1 MPASLVLSA
10 IYGDMILAG
19 AALGASGVA
28 AASFAINIVATI
40 AINSL
45 LVKQPEQPGEQGQM
59 GGRVQLPAATNNKLP
74 VVYGDAWV
82 SPIIVDAKISEDQQ
96 MMTYVLALS
105 ESTDTGTISFGNVYW
120 DDKRLLFDPDN
131 PTDIWGWFI
140 EGDSENAGDN
150 TIITGVAGR
159 ISMAFYGDGSA
170 VTGTTHHCVSKTEPY
185 TGSERATTFPAW
197 EAVPGWDSTY
207 TMSNTVFVVVQV
219 EYDQDHGVTNLG
231 QMRFNVKNT
240 LKQPGSVMLDYLGN
254 DRYGCGIPAGNI
266 NTDAF
271 TALNTYSAQEVN
283 IDGTTLADRYQ
294 INGVIETNK
303 DCLTNLMLMADS
315 CDSWLQWNEQL
326 GKWGVLMN
334 RPLTE
339 TPGAS
344 TATMRVFTSDS
355 IIGGIQI
362 SPLDLNSTY
371 NAVNVQFP
379 NYVIQDQ
386 SDFRLLEIDAGDRS
400 PYEPNNQLGLNLP
413 LVNNDL
419 QATYIGWKRL
429 YSSRNDIIVN
439 FTTDFSGIQ
448 VDAGEIIAIK
458 HDWYGFGAGNYGGL
472 AYPGKPFRVTQ
483 VREIKSSDG
492 SLGAQLTAIAYNEQ
506 DYTPG
511 EHYAT
516 VRNFSGYIDPQYI
529 SKPTAPTI
537 PESLKFTDKG
547 NFVVQAE
554 IPSEGNTLVMELWY
568 SSQGSAFENNN
579 YSLFAA
585 QQYTEGP
592 IYPKVD
598 GTNATFF
605 EQFRLE
611 NLPTGTYYFRSRARS
626 EINVSEFSDASAVV
640 NWTLTGVAI
649 SGTQIEDG
657 SLTGAKIATG
667 DPQKTGTSQSG
678 GFFDTLGPIGTAA
691 LVGAAGYGLYK
702 SGILNDIIPKDFS
715 LFGGG
720 NDAGITDTAPNVIQR
735 FFDPLGQPTEVA
747 QVGGTQEIFM
757 DQGRYDGYARDI
769 AQNEDNGLG
778 GFLDGDWGSWSDFG

>member
-19 AALGASGVA
+19 AALGATGVA
-28 AASFAINIVATI
+28 AASFAINVVATV
-40 AINSL
+40 ALNSL
-45 LVKQPEQPGEQGQM
+45 LVKQPELPGEQGQM

-82 SPIIVDAKISEDQQ
+82 SPIIVDARISDDQQ
-96 MMTYVLALS
+96 MMTYVLALC

-120 DDKRLLFDPDN
+120 DDKRLLFDPAN

-140 EGDSENAGDN
+140 EGNSEEAEDN

-159 ISMAFYGDGSA
+159 ISMAFYGNGSA
-170 VTGTTHHCVSKTEPY
+170 NLGTTHHCISQSYV
-185 TGSERATTFPAW
+185 GSEQPTTFPAW

-207 TMSNTVFVVVQV
+207 TMDKTVFVVVQV
-219 EYDQDHGVTNLG
+219 EYDQDHGVTGLG
-231 QMRFNVKNT
+231 QLRFNVKNT
-240 LKQPGSVMLDYLGN
+240 LKQPGSVMLDYLQN
-254 DRYGCGIPAGNI
+254 DRYGCGVDVTNI
-266 NTDAF
+266 NTSAF
-271 TALNTYSAQEVN
+271 TALDTYSATELS
-283 IDGTTLADRYQ
+283 IGDITLADRYQ
-294 INGVIETNK
+294 INGVVETSR
-303 DCLTNLMLMADS
+303 DCLSNLIIMADS
-315 CDSWLQWNEQL
+315 CDSWVQWNEQL
-326 GKWGVLMN
+326 GQWGVLMN
-334 RPLTE
+334 RSFTE
-339 TPGAS
+339 SGGNTS
-344 TATMRVFTSDS
+344 TMRVFTSDS

-379 NYVIQDQ
+379 NYTIQDQ
-386 SDFRLLEIDAGDRS
+386 SDFRLLEIDAEDRS
-400 PYEPNNQLGLNLP
+400 PYEPNNQLSLNLP
-413 LVNNDL
+413 LVNNDG

-429 YSSRNDIIVN
+429 YASRNDIIIN

-448 VDAGEIIAIK
+448 VDAGEIIAVK
-458 HDWYGFGAGNYGGL
+458 HDWYGFTAGNYGGI

-483 VREIKSSDG
+483 IREIKSTDG
-492 SLGAQLTAIAYNEQ
+492 SLGAQITAIAYNEQ
-506 DYTPG
+506 DYSPG
-511 EHYAT
+511 EHYST
-516 VRNFSGYIDPQYI
+516 VRNFSGYTDPEYI
-529 SKPTAPTI
+529 SKPPAPTI
-537 PESLKFTDKG
+537 PEDLKFPDKG
-547 NFVVQAE
+547 NFVVECQ
-554 IPSEGNTLVMELWY
+554 IPEYGNTLEVELWY
-568 SSQGSAFENNN
+568 SSNGSAFDENNYVLFGIQN
-579 YSLFAA
+579 YS
-585 QQYTEGP
+585 EGP
-592 IYPKVD
+592 VYPKVD
-598 GTNATFF
+598 ENDDPFF

-611 NLPTGTYYFRSRARS
+611 NVPTGNYYFRSRARG
-626 EINVSEFSDASAVV
+626 ENTVSEFSEPSSVI

-657 SLTGAKIATG
+657 SLTGSKIATG

-702 SGILNDIIPKDFS
+702 TGILNDIIPKDFS

-735 FFDPLGQPTEVA
+735 FFDPNGQRTEVA
-747 QVGGTQEIFM
+747 QVGGTQEIIM

-778 GFLDGDWGSWSDFG
+778 GFLDGDWGGWSDFG